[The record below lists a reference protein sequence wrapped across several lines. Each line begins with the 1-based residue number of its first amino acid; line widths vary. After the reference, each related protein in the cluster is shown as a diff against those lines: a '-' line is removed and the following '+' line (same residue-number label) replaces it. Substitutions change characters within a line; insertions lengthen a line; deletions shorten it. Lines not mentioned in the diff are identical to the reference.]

1 MLIFLLDAF
10 RFDPLSKGFFVLWN
24 NNVKAQDTQLT
35 KPSMGF
41 FFSTIKS
48 PNKFFSKFNGKTY
61 KDKGDYEDDKTNI
74 HE

>member
-1 MLIFLLDAF
+1 
-10 RFDPLSKGFFVLWN
+10 
-24 NNVKAQDTQLT
+24 
-35 KPSMGF
+35 MGF

-48 PNKFFSKFNGKTY
+48 LNKKISKFNGKTY